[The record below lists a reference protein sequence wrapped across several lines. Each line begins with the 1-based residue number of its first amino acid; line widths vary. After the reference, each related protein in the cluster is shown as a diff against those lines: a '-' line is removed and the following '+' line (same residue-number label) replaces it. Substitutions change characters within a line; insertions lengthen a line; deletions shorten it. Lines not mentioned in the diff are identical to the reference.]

1 MLESDLSGRPMQGLN
16 RLFRRGPA
24 LYGMLLTLVL
34 AAPTASAEVVH
45 AIQAS
50 RLTANS
56 TVRQGG
62 SGGVPYNLSCGEG
75 QVLVGVNAAAGFSV
89 DRIQGVCSAIT
100 ATGSWTGALTT
111 TGTVG
116 GPSGFGANRACQS
129 GFAISGFSGREGNVI
144 DRLVLECTR
153 LGANGTFNTTVPRV
167 NLAAIGGS
175 GGTAFGIS
183 RCTQPARAIVGRSGL
198 LIDSF
203 ELACEGA
210 TPLMTTP
217 QIDAAL
223 AGAESLLRTDSGT
236 LDIFADVRLDRS
248 GIVRIE
254 PSNGL
259 FDIGTQA
266 ELDTACNLPGF
277 AVVTSSISFCDG
289 TGSSIIGC
297 ARPGC
302 MILVPFGT
310 GAGRNVLW
318 AHEFGHTRG
327 LKHRSG
333 ATLLMNPTVN
343 NVGDIN
349 ATERDAFQS
358 LVTAF
363 FSGFLPSEAEVDP
376 ALTVEQFVAQSF
388 VHGVPYAQA
397 ASYGAAATPVLIA
410 ILKDPRWES
419 KWSNAA
425 TVLAVIGEPAGVDAV
440 IEFIRE
446 PGAGEV
452 TAERNWARGNA
463 VLSLGYAANRG
474 NAKALRYLEYG
485 LEPGSWKQLGLRG
498 LHGRNADAAVDDDE
512 SDDELLAERAAF
524 GLALSGRPEARA
536 ALEARLRG
544 PLRSSRQQQALQA
557 ALEEHGKVAAKGLQ
571 GYDLD
576 RRSRAASRAEAARNP
591 QRPQ

>member
-1 MLESDLSGRPMQGLN
+1 MFKALLPGQPGHQSRSP
-16 RLFRRGPA
+16 LFGGVLLA
-24 LYGMLLTLVL
+24 LAL
-34 AAPTASAEVVH
+34 AGPTASAEVVH
-45 AIQAS
+45 PVQVS
-50 RLTANS
+50 RLTSNS

-62 SGGVPYNLSCGEG
+62 TGGVPYNLSCGEG
-75 QVLVGVNAAAGFSV
+75 RVLVGVNAAAGFSV

-116 GPSGFGANRACQS
+116 GPSGFGANRACPS

-153 LGANGTFNTTVPRV
+153 LGSNGTFNTTVPRV
-167 NLAAIGGS
+167 NLAAIGGT
-175 GGTAFGIS
+175 GGTAFGVS

-210 TPLMTTP
+210 TPLMTTA

-223 AGAESLLRTDSGT
+223 AGAENLLRIDGGT
-236 LDIFADVRLDRS
+236 LDVFADVRLDRS

-259 FDIGTQA
+259 FDIGSQA
-266 ELDTACNLPGF
+266 ELDAACNLPGF

-289 TGSSIIGC
+289 FGGAIGC

-310 GAGRNVLW
+310 GASRNVLW

-327 LKHRSG
+327 LGHRTG
-333 ATLLMNPTVN
+333 ATLLMNPTIN
-343 NVGDIN
+343 SVGDIN
-349 ATERDAFQS
+349 VTERDAFQN

-363 FSGFLPSEAEVDP
+363 FSGFLPSEMEVDP
-376 ALTVEQFVAQSF
+376 ALTIEQFVAQSF

-397 ASYGAAATPVLIA
+397 ASYGAAAVPVLIA

-419 KWSNAA
+419 RWSNAA
-425 TVLAVIGEPAGVDAV
+425 TVLAVIGDPAGVDAV

-474 NAKALRYLEYG
+474 NGKALRYLEYG

-498 LHGRNADAAVDDDE
+498 LRSRDTDAAVDDDE
-512 SDDELLAERAAF
+512 SDEELLAERAAF

-536 ALEARLRG
+536 ALEAKLRG
-544 PLRSSRQQQALQA
+544 PTRSVRHQQALQT
-557 ALEEHGKVAAKGLQ
+557 ALAEHGKVAAKGLQ